1 MPIETPNILVTL
13 MAFVLLL
20 GTLVVVHELGHYLV
34 GRWFGVK
41 AEKFSIGFGPQ
52 IWGRVDKRGTLW
64 RVAALPLGGY
74 VQFAG
79 DLNPTS
85 QTDAA
90 WKELPEPERS
100 QTFPS
105 KPTWQRALIIFAG
118 PAINFLFAILIF
130 TGFALAFGERVAPP
144 VVETVVANSPADK
157 AGILQGDRI
166 ISLGGRTIERFDE
179 LVDEVIM
186 IPNEAVDIV
195 FERNGSTFKKSV
207 RLAERIEK
215 DRFGNIYRLGQLGVA
230 SPKLEFRDVGVL
242 ESPLVGMRAT
252 YNILRQQVKGLGQI
266 ITGRRPIS
274 ELGGPLKI
282 AKISGEALSVGIL
295 SFVTLAALIS
305 INLGFIN
312 LLPIPMLD
320 GGHLFLYAIE
330 AVRRRPATPEVLDW
344 AFRAGFAM
352 VIGFMLMVTFNDLAS
367 FGLFGR

>member
-13 MAFVLLL
+13 GAFLLLL
-20 GTLVVVHELGHYLV
+20 GSLVIVHELGHYLV

-85 QTDAA
+85 QSDAA
-90 WKELPEPERS
+90 WMELPEPERS

-105 KPTWQRALIIFAG
+105 KPLWQRALIIFAG
-118 PAINFLFAILIF
+118 PAVNFLFAIAIF
-130 TGFALAFGERVAPP
+130 MGFALAFGERVSPA
-144 VVETVVANSPADK
+144 VVETVVENSPAAM
-157 AGILQGDRI
+157 AGIIEGDRI
-166 ISLGGRTIERFDE
+166 ASFNGRAITRFDE

-186 IPNEAVDIV
+186 IPNERVDVVI
-195 FERNGSTFKKSV
+195 ERAGQTITKNIL
-207 RLAERIEK
+207 LAERVEK
-215 DRFGNIYRLGQLGVA
+215 DRFGNIYRLGQLGVS
-230 SPKLEFRDVGVL
+230 SPKLEFREVGLL
-242 ESPLVGMRAT
+242 ESPIVGARAT
-252 YNILRQQVKGLGQI
+252 YNVLRQQIKGLGQI

-282 AKISGEALSVGIL
+282 AKISGEAMSVGIL
-295 SFVTLAALIS
+295 AFVTLAALIS

-312 LLPIPMLD
+312 LLPVPMLD
-320 GGHLFLYAIE
+320 GGHLLLYAIE
-330 AVRRRPATPEVLDW
+330 AVRRRPATPQVQEW

-352 VIGFMLMVTFNDLAS
+352 LISFMLMVTFNDLAS